1 MATVKKEGERINQF
15 ITAPEVRVVHDEKGS
30 LGIMN
35 IKDALALAKEE
46 GSDLV
51 EIVPTAEPPVCK
63 IINYGKY
70 KFDIQKKSKEA
81 KKKQKS
87 VQLKEIKMRPQISI
101 HDYNFKMKH
110 IREFLDEGNK
120 VKITIM
126 FRGREMAHTEFG
138 YDLINKIIQ
147 DLENEASTEKPAKL
161 EGKNLSAV
169 LNPMKMKKTSSSD
182 AEESSKKEVS
192 EDTEE

>member
-15 ITAPEVRVVHDEKGS
+15 ITAPEVRVVHDERGS
-30 LGIMN
+30 LGVMS
-35 IKDALALAKEE
+35 IKDALALAKSE

-51 EIVPTAEPPVCK
+51 EIAPTAEPPVCK

-81 KKKQKS
+81 KKKQKL

-138 YDLINKIIQ
+138 YELINKIIQ

-169 LNPMKMKKTSSSD
+169 LNPVKAKKTASDSEGSS
-182 AEESSKKEVS
+182 AKKESSGN
-192 EDTEE
+192 TEE

>member
-15 ITAPEVRVVHDEKGS
+15 ITAPEVRVVHDERGS
-30 LGIMN
+30 LGVMS
-35 IKDALALAKEE
+35 IKDALALAKSE

-147 DLENEASTEKPAKL
+147 DLENEAATEKPAKL

-169 LNPMKMKKTSSSD
+169 LNPVKAKKTDSEGSSNKK
-182 AEESSKKEVS
+182 ESSETN
-192 EDTEE
+192 EG

>member
-30 LGIMN
+30 LGIMS

-169 LNPMKMKKTSSSD
+169 LNPIKVKKASSSD
-182 AEESSKKEVS
+182 AEDSSPKEVS

>member
-15 ITAPEVRVVHDEKGS
+15 ITAPEVRVVHDERGS
-30 LGIMN
+30 LGVMS

-81 KKKQKS
+81 KKKQKL
-87 VQLKEIKMRPQISI
+87 VHLKEIKMRPQISI

-169 LNPMKMKKTSSSD
+169 LNPVKVKKADSECS
-182 AEESSKKEVS
+182 ANKNESSE
-192 EDTEE
+192 TN

>member
-169 LNPMKMKKTSSSD
+169 LNPMKMKNTSSSD
-182 AEESSKKEVS
+182 AEESSKKEAS
-192 EDTEE
+192 DDTEE

>member
-15 ITAPEVRVVHDEKGS
+15 ITAPEVRVVRDEGVS
-30 LGIMN
+30 PGVMS

-51 EIVPTAEPPVCK
+51 EIVPTADPPVCK

-110 IREFLDEGNK
+110 IREFLEEGNK

-147 DLENEASTEKPAKL
+147 DLENEAATEKPAKL

-169 LNPMKMKKTSSSD
+169 LNPVKMKKTSSDS
-182 AEESSKKEVS
+182 EKNEVS
-192 EDTEE
+192 ENAEE

>member
-30 LGIMN
+30 LGIMS

-51 EIVPTAEPPVCK
+51 EIVPSAQPPVCK

-182 AEESSKKEVS
+182 SEESSKKEVS

>member
-15 ITAPEVRVVHDEKGS
+15 ITAPEVRVVHDERGS
-30 LGIMN
+30 LGVMS

-81 KKKQKS
+81 KKKQKL

-110 IREFLDEGNK
+110 IREFLEEGNK

-138 YDLINKIIQ
+138 YDLINKIMQ
-147 DLENEASTEKPAKL
+147 DLENEAATEKPAKL

-169 LNPMKMKKTSSSD
+169 LNPVKMKKTSSDSD
-182 AEESSKKEVS
+182 NSSEKNEVS
-192 EDTEE
+192 ENTEE

>member
-30 LGIMN
+30 LGIMS

-110 IREFLDEGNK
+110 IREFLYEGNK

-182 AEESSKKEVS
+182 AEESSKKEAS
-192 EDTEE
+192 DDTEE

>member
-15 ITAPEVRVVHDEKGS
+15 ITAPEVRVVHDDRGS
-30 LGIMN
+30 LGVMS

-81 KKKQKS
+81 KKKQKL

-110 IREFLDEGNK
+110 IREFLEEGNK
-120 VKITIM
+120 VKITIIM
-126 FRGREMAHTEFG
+126 
-138 YDLINKIIQ
+138 
-147 DLENEASTEKPAKL
+147 
-161 EGKNLSAV
+161 
-169 LNPMKMKKTSSSD
+169 TSKYPTSFSIR
-182 AEESSKKEVS
+182 
-192 EDTEE
+192 T

>member
-1 MATVKKEGERINQF
+1 MAMVKKEGERINQF
-15 ITAPEVRVVHDEKGS
+15 ITAPEVRVVHDERGS
-30 LGIMN
+30 LGVMS

-110 IREFLDEGNK
+110 IREFLDDGNK

-147 DLENEASTEKPAKL
+147 DLENEAATEKPAKL

-169 LNPMKMKKTSSSD
+169 LNPIKVKKTASD
-182 AEESSKKEVS
+182 SENEVSYSSKQQ
-192 EDTEE
+192 

>member
-15 ITAPEVRVVHDEKGS
+15 ITAPEVRVVHDERGS
-30 LGIMN
+30 LGIMS

-81 KKKQKS
+81 KKKQKL

-126 FRGREMAHTEFG
+126 FRGREMAHTKFG
-138 YDLINKIIQ
+138 YDLIEKIIQ
-147 DLENEASTEKPAKL
+147 DLENEAATEKPAKL

-169 LNPMKMKKTSSSD
+169 LNPIKMKKSSSD
-182 AEESSKKEVS
+182 SESSSKKEAA

>member
-1 MATVKKEGERINQF
+1 
-15 ITAPEVRVVHDEKGS
+15 
-30 LGIMN
+30 
-35 IKDALALAKEE
+35 
-46 GSDLV
+46 
-51 EIVPTAEPPVCK
+51 
-63 IINYGKY
+63 
-70 KFDIQKKSKEA
+70 
-81 KKKQKS
+81 
-87 VQLKEIKMRPQISI
+87 MRPQISI

-147 DLENEASTEKPAKL
+147 DLENEAATEKPAKL

-169 LNPMKMKKTSSSD
+169 LNPVKMKKTSSD
-182 AEESSKKEVS
+182 AEGSAAKKEYA
-192 EDTEE
+192 EDDEDWCIYYNT

>member
-51 EIVPTAEPPVCK
+51 EIVPTAEPPVYK

>member
-30 LGIMN
+30 LGIMS

-147 DLENEASTEKPAKL
+147 DLENEAYTEKPAKL

-182 AEESSKKEVS
+182 AEESSKKEAS
-192 EDTEE
+192 DNTEE

>member
-30 LGIMN
+30 LGIMS

-192 EDTEE
+192 EDTEK